1 MLSKNGVLK
10 NFVLVTEKH
19 LCWRLFLIKLQTFR
33 LLQLMYN
40 FKFDCLGK
48 YTAVVDL
55 DCIICI
61 MIHCFKEQKR
71 KYLAFQSSLPKKY
84 RNLPRESLRYHGNFR
99 ETIKTHI
106 NIGNEIEKLLANLRI
121 AFGFFYKQL
130 MSGFSPESC
139 WYFQGFRSS
148 KLLNGCLVDWPSN
161 LCLRGMQ

>member
-1 MLSKNGVLK
+1 MFREIYSSSGSRLY
-10 NFVLVTEKH
+10 H
-19 LCWRLFLIKLQTFR
+19 L
-33 LLQLMYN
+33 YH
-40 FKFDCLGK
+40 
-48 YTAVVDL
+48 
-55 DCIICI
+55 

-99 ETIKTHI
+99 ETIKTHM

-121 AFGFFYKQL
+121 AFSFFYKQL

-148 KLLNGCLVDWPSN
+148 KLLNGCLVVGQVTYVYEECNN
-161 LCLRGMQ
+161 LQDPKLIFMIAGFKIFPIMFLGQLNFGGLSV